1 MNLTNKITLT
11 RIFMIPVFVLF
22 FYLDVMNG
30 WNYLVAAVIFVLA
43 AATDALDGHI
53 ARSRGLVTNLG
64 KFLDPIADKVLVSTA
79 FIVLLTR
86 SEVFSVPFALFSGA
100 AMEGALYAMPV
111 AAGICVAL
119 ILARELIV
127 SGFRMVAAE
136 RSLVIAADK
145 LGKVKTTCQD
155 ASIALLLAGM
165 GFLSSAAGRVIAL
178 IGIILFFVCTALT
191 VISGVNYIVKNR
203 QVFTEEKGPE
213 EAQG

>member
-1 MNLTNKITLT
+1 MNLPNKITLT

-119 ILARELIV
+119 TLARELIV

-178 IGIILFFVCTALT
+178 IGIILFFVCTVLT

-203 QVFTEEKGPE
+203 QVFTEEKKPE